1 MGRLKALEQSCLSA
15 VDVTQE
21 RLLTLL
27 KENAETEFGKKHE
40 FSEICSVYDYKRKVP
55 FSVFDDY
62 AASVDRMMRGEK
74 HVLTAYPI
82 SFYAHTSGTLGKAKN
97 IPGKVIRVQRQRYDQ
112 VAQGISQWGSP
123 PIDTTNGLINMVL

>member
-15 VDVTQE
+15 VDVTKE

-62 AASVDRMMRGEK
+62 YAQYRQDGKLGPLELILLQPQTFALYRDIQIWNGASPNQLKPVHVISTPNAEAFFRGLK
-74 HVLTAYPI
+74 I
-82 SFYAHTSGTLGKAKN
+82 
-97 IPGKVIRVQRQRYDQ
+97 
-112 VAQGISQWGSP
+112 
-123 PIDTTNGLINMVL
+123 